1 MHRHARIEPIL
12 VSQRYPSNEGWIRD
26 WPSFSIGHR
35 LAIAEAVEEMT
46 MRMMMLFL
54 VACVSLMS
62 TAAFAGTV
70 VWGYGSSR
78 SA

>member
-1 MHRHARIEPIL
+1 
-12 VSQRYPSNEGWIRD
+12 
-26 WPSFSIGHR
+26 
-35 LAIAEAVEEMT
+35 